1 MNVRD
6 LIESDEGRVSHAY
19 KDSLGYWTIGVGRL
33 IDERKGGHLSDS
45 EIDMLLDNDIAS
57 CVAALSDAL
66 PWFAKLDEVRQA
78 VLISMAFQLGV
89 AGLLKFQI
97 ALGSVET
104 GDYATAGDEM
114 LQSRWAKQ
122 TPGRARRLA
131 DMMRSGNW
139 PAIQQE

>member
-6 LIESDEGRVSHAY
+6 LIESDEGRIAHAY

-33 IDERKGGHLSDS
+33 IDERKGGHLSDA

-66 PWFAKLDEVRQA
+66 PWFSKLDEVRQA

-97 ALGSVET
+97 TLGSVET
-104 GDYATAGDEM
+104 GDYTTAGDEM

-122 TPGRARRLA
+122 TPERARRLA
-131 DMMRSGNW
+131 DMMRTGRW
-139 PAIQQE
+139 PAT

>member
-6 LIESDEGRVSHAY
+6 LIESDEGRVPYAY

-33 IDERKGGHLSDS
+33 IDERKGGRLSDA

-57 CVAALSDAL
+57 CIAALSDAL

-97 ALGSVET
+97 TLGSVET

-139 PAIQQE
+139 PATEQG